1 MESSERS
8 SSVPTQALNP
18 FMPGA
23 GIRPPELVGR
33 ERDLEA
39 IDRMV
44 ARTKLQ
50 LMNQGI
56 IYSGLRGVGKTVLLL
71 SLQEIANSKGMAT
84 ARIEAE
90 GDPRADYDKLF
101 REIGLLA
108 ARLQSSTLQDKLS
121 NVISN
126 VESVSLSIMGIGG
139 SVTVSDSDELR
150 TSSLR
155 LELVIE
161 SIVQQLRSE
170 NSGLYL
176 FIDEL
181 QEMDKEPLGTLIAI
195 QHRMG
200 QENMPFY
207 LIGAGLPNLPGV
219 LSRTKSYA
227 ERLFDYRTIGQLS
240 EEDTAEGFQKP
251 AQRGTRP
258 FSDEALKELVH
269 VSHGYP
275 YFIQAYGKAAWNASD
290 SSPISL
296 DSVKRSEP
304 IARAEL
310 DQGLYASRWQRASLK
325 GREYMATMAH
335 VGGDTPCSSSDI
347 AEDMGKTPK
356 ETSVVRNALI
366 RLGLIYSPERGKVAF
381 TVPGMGEF
389 ITRATPPTGQAYD
402 QTR

>member
-161 SIVQQLRSE
+161 SIVQQLRAE
-170 NSGLYL
+170 NSGMYL

-200 QENMPFY
+200 QEKYAF
-207 LIGAGLPNLPGV
+207 
-219 LSRTKSYA
+219 LSHRCRPAESPRSIEPYKVICRT
-227 ERLFDYRTIGQLS
+227 
-240 EEDTAEGFQKP
+240 
-251 AQRGTRP
+251 
-258 FSDEALKELVH
+258 
-269 VSHGYP
+269 
-275 YFIQAYGKAAWNASD
+275 
-290 SSPISL
+290 
-296 DSVKRSEP
+296 
-304 IARAEL
+304 
-310 DQGLYASRWQRASLK
+310 
-325 GREYMATMAH
+325 
-335 VGGDTPCSSSDI
+335 
-347 AEDMGKTPK
+347 
-356 ETSVVRNALI
+356 VVRLPHHWPTI
-366 RLGLIYSPERGKVAF
+366 RRRYR
-381 TVPGMGEF
+381 
-389 ITRATPPTGQAYD
+389 
-402 QTR
+402 